1 MTKILGHRGARS
13 ECPEN
18 TMEAFKRAAELGS
31 YGIETDVHLLYDGSL
46 IIYHD
51 NKFSDTKES
60 IYRFDRQDLQARLPQ
75 MPSFE
80 EVAAFCA
87 HSGQF
92 LNIEIKDESGFLTD
106 VGEKVVGILEKYNL
120 QNNCIVS
127 CFRHHTLVKI
137 KQNNPEFKTGA
148 LYRHRIKL
156 DVIDYC
162 IKNNIDAVHPYYTD
176 VDKEFVDNCHDH
188 GIAVNVWT
196 VNQYEDIMNMLK
208 IGVDI
213 IMTDDVATARSAVE
227 QYFK

>member
-18 TMEAFKRAAELGS
+18 TMVAFKRSAELGS

-51 NKFSDTKES
+51 NKISNTKES
-60 IYRFDRQDLQARLPQ
+60 IYRFDREGLQDRIVQ
-75 MPSFE
+75 MPCFE
-80 EVAAFCA
+80 EVAEFCA
-87 HSGQF
+87 HSRQF

-127 CFRHHTLVKI
+127 CFRHHTLMKI
-137 KQNNPEFKTGA
+137 KQNHPEFQVGA
-148 LYRHRIKL
+148 LYWHRNKF
-156 DVIDYC
+156 DVINYC
-162 IKNNIDAVHPYYTD
+162 IKNNIDAVHPNFTD
-176 VDKEFVDNCHDH
+176 VDKDFVDKCHDN

-196 VNQYEDIMNMLK
+196 VNQHEDIMNMLE

-213 IMTDDVATARSAVE
+213 IITDDVATARSAAE
-227 QYFK
+227 LFK

>member
-18 TMEAFKRAAELGS
+18 TMVAFKRSAELGS

-51 NKFSDTKES
+51 NKISNTKES
-60 IYRFDRQDLQARLPQ
+60 IYRFDREGLQDRIVQ
-75 MPSFE
+75 MPCFE
-80 EVAAFCA
+80 EVAEFCA

-106 VGEKVVGILEKYNL
+106 VGEKVVGILKKYSL

-127 CFRHHTLVKI
+127 CFRHHTLMKI
-137 KQNNPEFKTGA
+137 KQNHPEFKVGA
-148 LYRHRIKL
+148 LYWYRNKF
-156 DVIDYC
+156 DVINYC
-162 IKNNIDAVHPYYTD
+162 IKNNIDAVHPHFTD
-176 VDKEFVDNCHDH
+176 VDKEFVDKCHDN

-196 VNQYEDIMNMLK
+196 VNQHEDIMNMLE

-213 IMTDDVATARSAVE
+213 IITDDVATARSAAE
-227 QYFK
+227 LFK